1 MIFETHAHYDDEQF
15 DMDRDQLL
23 GSMEAGGV
31 GTIVNVGA
39 SLASSRASVSL
50 AERYPFIYAAVGVH
64 PDHTGELDEDS
75 FRELRE
81 LCRREKVVAVGE
93 IGLDY
98 YWDEVPGKIQ
108 KRWFVRQLEL
118 ARELSLPV
126 IIHSRDAAA
135 DTLEIMQEHA
145 RRLKGVIHCF
155 SYSKELAREYVRMG
169 FFIGVGGVV
178 TFKNGRKLKEV
189 VEDIPL
195 TSIVLE
201 TDCPYLAPVP
211 NRGKRNSSLNLPYVV
226 EEIAALKHISCEK
239 VVAQTEENARKLYG
253 MLKDGGRR
261 GDARTNTGKSSEYD

>member
-1 MIFETHAHYDDEQF
+1 MIFDTHAHYDDEQF
-15 DMDRDQLL
+15 DTDRDQLL
-23 GSMEAGGV
+23 ASMEAGGV

-39 SLASSRASVSL
+39 SLASSRTSVSL

-64 PDHTGELDEDS
+64 PDHTGELDEDKL
-75 FRELRE
+75 RELRE
-81 LCRREKVVAVGE
+81 LCGQEKVVAVGE

-98 YWDEVPGKIQ
+98 YWDEAPREVQ

-118 ARELSLPV
+118 ARELDLPV
-126 IIHSRDAAA
+126 LIHSREAAA

-145 RRLKGVIHCF
+145 RGLEGVIHCF

-226 EEIAALKHISCEK
+226 EEIAALKHISCEE
-239 VVAQTEENARKLYG
+239 VVAQTEENARRLYG
-253 MLKDGGRR
+253 MW
-261 GDARTNTGKSSEYD
+261 N